1 MFNKTALLAEDG
13 FPKIWLKNCSV
24 GDLVYFHIY
33 GKIFV
38 NVFLIMYKIGF
49 ARPAIAAEIR
59 GNALWLLPVPV
70 VYGHYLRQVIS
81 LKFLLSLLSKYH

>member
-1 MFNKTALLAEDG
+1 
-13 FPKIWLKNCSV
+13 
-24 GDLVYFHIY
+24 
-33 GKIFV
+33 
-38 NVFLIMYKIGF
+38 MYKIGF